1 MTETIETRKL
11 KQELT
16 KEEKKARN
24 RENYLKFIEKCRN
37 PEERKK
43 TPEEKKEALAIRRQL
58 YNKNYKIKHREEWNN
73 YMRTRMRERYR
84 NDEPYRKNML
94 EQAKI
99 KRALKKAA
107 VETQGLATLEQA
119 TISFKNLLT
128 AI

>member
-1 MTETIETRKL
+1 MTETIETRKI

-16 KEEKKARN
+16 ADEKKARN

-119 TISFKNLLT
+119 TISF
-128 AI
+128 

>member
-1 MTETIETRKL
+1 MTEILEKRKI

-16 KEEKKARN
+16 ADEKKARN

-58 YNKNYKIKHREEWNN
+58 YNKTYKIKHREEWNN
-73 YMRTRMRERYR
+73 YMRTRMREKYR

-119 TISFKNLLT
+119 TISF
-128 AI
+128 

>member
-1 MTETIETRKL
+1 MTETIETRKI

-16 KEEKKARN
+16 ADEKKARN

-58 YNKNYKIKHREEWNN
+58 YNKNYKIKHREQWNN

-119 TISFKNLLT
+119 TISF
-128 AI
+128 